1 MKLEKRWE
9 VNYIMNWSQQQY
21 EEYLKNKGQKL
32 ERPEPKKQKYN
43 NKGVWHDGIF
53 FRSQLEMKRYCQLKL
68 LFHAG
73 EIAGFILQPQFI
85 LQEGNEK
92 ERAINY
98 SADFLILNL
107 DGTYSI
113 EDTKGYES
121 EQWKRTYKQF
131 KLRYPHIELKILKEV

>member
-1 MKLEKRWE
+1 MKSEKRWE

-21 EEYLKNKGQKL
+21 EEYLKNKGQKV
-32 ERPEPKKQKYN
+32 ERPELTKQKYN

-68 LFHAG
+68 LFHAR
-73 EIAGFILQPQFI
+73 EISGFILQPQFI

-92 ERAINY
+92 EKAITY
-98 SADFLILNL
+98 SADFLILSN

-131 KLRYPHIELKILKEV
+131 KLRYPHIELEILKEV